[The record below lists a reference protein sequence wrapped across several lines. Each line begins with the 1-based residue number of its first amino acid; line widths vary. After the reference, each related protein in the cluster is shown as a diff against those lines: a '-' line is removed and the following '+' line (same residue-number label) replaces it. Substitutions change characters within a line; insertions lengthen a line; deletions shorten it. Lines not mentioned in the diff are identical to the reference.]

1 MPANLWLR
9 WQKKRVSRCCHNGS
23 PRTGSTEEFLSSV
36 VKLSPKRVVYV
47 SCGPESLLS
56 DLKYLVR
63 HGYKVKRCTPY
74 DCFPYTAHIEN
85 CVLLERTN

>member
-9 WQKKRVSRCCHNGS
+9 WQKKESADVVIMD
-23 PRTGSTEEFLSSV
+23 PQRTGSTEEFLSSV

-63 HGYKVKRCTPY
+63 HGYKVKGVHHMTV
-74 DCFPYTAHIEN
+74 FHIQP
-85 CVLLERTN
+85 T